1 MTQIDYYFTL
11 NSPWSYMGGERLAK
25 LAKEHGATVTTRPA
39 QMGVI
44 FAQTGGL
51 PLPKRAPARQAYRL
65 VDMKRW
71 VAHLGI
77 PFLQE
82 PEFFPHDE
90 TEGVRL
96 VIAAQETGGD
106 ALRLA
111 TEIGR
116 SLWELNE
123 DPADAGVQNEAAAR
137 AGLDADTLRGSM
149 SLEEAA
155 NIWTKN
161 TENALARGAFGAPSY
176 VIEGEVF
183 WGQDRLDFVER
194 KLVGQS

>member
-11 NSPWSYMGGERLAK
+11 NSPWSFMGSARLAK
-25 LAKEHGATVTTRPA
+25 ITKAHGASVNTKPA
-39 QMGVI
+39 KMGEV

-51 PLPKRAPARQAYRL
+51 PLPKRAPARRAYRMAEL
-65 VDMKRW
+65 KRW
-71 VAHLGI
+71 VDFLDI
-77 PFLQE
+77 PFVLE

-90 TEGVRL
+90 TENVRL
-96 VIAAQETGGD
+96 VLAAAQTDGD
-106 ALRLA
+106 ALAMA

-123 DPADAGVQNEAAAR
+123 DPADSGVQNAAAAR
-137 AGLDADTLRGSM
+137 AGLDADALRAAL
-149 SLEEAA
+149 SLEDADG
-155 NIWTKN
+155 IWSKN
-161 TENALARGAFGAPSY
+161 TGEALAGGVFGAPAY

-194 KLVGQS
+194 KLAR

>member
-1 MTQIDYYFTL
+1 MTQIDYFFTL

-25 LAKEHGATVTTRPA
+25 MAKEHGASVNTKPA
-39 QMGVI
+39 QMGVV

-71 VAHLGI
+71 VEFLEI
-77 PFLQE
+77 PFVRE

-96 VIAAQETGGD
+96 VLAAVETGGD
-106 ALRLA
+106 ALALA

-123 DPADAGVQNEAAAR
+123 DPADADVQSAAAAR
-137 AGLDADTLRGSM
+137 AGLDADALRGAL
-149 SLEEAA
+149 SLEDAA
-155 NIWTKN
+155 TIWSKN
-161 TENALARGAFGAPSY
+161 TDEALDRGVFGAPSY
-176 VIEGEVF
+176 IIDGEIF

-194 KLVGQS
+194 KLAG

>member
-11 NSPWSYMGGERLAK
+11 NSPWSYVGGERLGK
-25 LAKEHGATVTTRPA
+25 MAKEHGATVISKPA
-39 QMGVI
+39 QMGVV

-65 VDMKRW
+65 ADLKRW
-71 VAHLGI
+71 VEFLGI
-77 PFLQE
+77 PFVLE

-96 VIAAQETGGD
+96 VLASQETGGD
-106 ALRLA
+106 ALALA

-116 SLWELNE
+116 SLWALNE
-123 DPADAGVQNEAAAR
+123 DPADSNVLNESAAR
-137 AGLDADTLRGSM
+137 AGPDVDALRSAL
-149 SLEEAA
+149 SLEDAA
-155 NIWTKN
+155 SIWTKN
-161 TENALARGAFGAPSY
+161 TEEALARGVFGAPSY
-176 VIEGEVF
+176 VIDGEVF

-194 KLVGQS
+194 KLAG